1 MLALYISLLDTEEPI
16 SKFEHIYTKYRGL
29 MFYTAKGVLQDSYLA
44 EDAVHETF
52 LDIIRI
58 IDSIRANNEKELSQ
72 FLRVLTHHKAVD
84 MVRKC
89 TRQKKSDTEIE
100 DLDLSKSDVNVETIV
115 LDKIDYENMLLL
127 VQSMDEKYKTPLLL
141 KVQGYKVS
149 EIADFLNISPGNVKV
164 RLHRAR
170 KIILTGLEEN
180 GNDDDKIRISPDALI
195 AMIVTE
201 AQDRELARMP
211 SLEEMNEDF
220 QPSEKFQRKM
230 EALVRDTKRK
240 AEREKRLLNVK
251 RFFITLTAAI
261 SIFSCTM
268 LPVKAVR
275 EAVITTLIEWHDKFV
290 SIIYVNEESP
300 VSTFHITPSYIPE
313 GFSQVESSD
322 EFNSLYYSQFKN
334 PSNDWFHI
342 LALPIESTQKTS
354 LDSEFST
361 YYSVNF
367 NGIQAIWGIM
377 DDKSNTLLWKSGTL
391 SFQVRG
397 NLDLTELIK
406 ISEGIK
412 VK

>member
-1 MLALYISLLDTEEPI
+1 M
-16 SKFEHIYTKYRGL
+16 
-29 MFYTAKGVLQDSYLA
+29 
-44 EDAVHETF
+44 
-52 LDIIRI
+52 
-58 IDSIRANNEKELSQ
+58 N
-72 FLRVLTHHKAVD
+72 
-84 MVRKC
+84 
-89 TRQKKSDTEIE
+89 
-100 DLDLSKSDVNVETIV
+100 
-115 LDKIDYENMLLL
+115 
-127 VQSMDEKYKTPLLL
+127 
-141 KVQGYKVS
+141 
-149 EIADFLNISPGNVKV
+149 
-164 RLHRAR
+164 
-170 KIILTGLEEN
+170 
-180 GNDDDKIRISPDALI
+180 DDKIRISPDALI

-201 AQDRELARMP
+201 AQNRELAQMP

-240 AEREKRLLNVK
+240 AERKKQLLNVK
-251 RFFITLTAAI
+251 RCFITLTAAI

-300 VSTFHITPSYIPE
+300 VTAFHITQSYIPE

-342 LALPIESTQKTS
+342 LVLPIESTQKMS

-367 NGIQAIWGIM
+367 NGIQAICGIM
-377 DDKSNTLLWKSGTL
+377 DDKSNTLLWESGAL